1 VSRAKILDL
10 GTSAAAKPILDGE
23 LLGKA
28 TYSSQDKEDML
39 QKHDVENEEKRPFF
53 RRIGEKT

>member
-10 GTSAAAKPILDGE
+10 GTSAAAKPILVGE

-28 TYSSQDKEDML
+28 TYSPQDKEDITE
-39 QKHDVENEEKRPFF
+39 DEKIAAVLPAHLR
-53 RRIGEKT
+53 GD